1 MSPHKFS
8 LGQTVTVR
16 AGAAE
21 GHIPSGTYTI
31 SRILPGDDLD
41 RSYRAKHVGDGHERV
56 LREKQ
61 IEAHDWAASPGPAER
76 PAPARRASNDRL
88 AGFGRGGARRSEG

>member
-1 MSPHKFS
+1 MTATPLYAARLPAAAPLGTESEGRMSPHKFS

-31 SRILPGDDLD
+31 SRILPGDDFD

-61 IEAHDWAASPGPAER
+61 IEAHD
-76 PAPARRASNDRL
+76 
-88 AGFGRGGARRSEG
+88 